1 MIQVKTM
8 NIRAFMLVAAL
19 FMVTI
24 LSIPALAEPNIP
36 YDFGR
41 MSINTEVSGE
51 AAVNETVSLIWST
64 GTGGAMNT
72 YEWKQSDTFANPG
85 DYTSHTRFTM
95 EIGNESTSWD
105 YLRWNTGNQPVIPG
119 SWFMNENT
127 IMQPQYLTSGPVRF
141 SPPVPYSPLGSYL
154 PYL

>member
-1 MIQVKTM
+1 VKEM
-8 NIRAFMLVAAL
+8 NIRVFMVAAAL
-19 FMVTI
+19 FLMAI

-36 YDFGR
+36 YNYGH
-41 MSINTEVSGE
+41 MYINTEVSGE
-51 AAVNETVSLIWST
+51 AAVNETASLRWST
-64 GTGGAMNT
+64 GTDGAMNT
-72 YEWKQSDTFANPG
+72 YEWKQSDNFVNPG

-119 SWFMNENT
+119 SWYMNDNT
-127 IMQPQYLTSGPVRF
+127 IMQPQYLISNPFWF
-141 SPPVPYSPLGSYL
+141 SPPVPYRSSGSYL

>member
-1 MIQVKTM
+1 MKI
-8 NIRAFMLVAAL
+8 NAFMIITAL
-19 FMVTI
+19 FMVMI

-36 YDFGR
+36 YDYGH

-64 GTGGAMNT
+64 GTGGAINS
-72 YEWKQSDTFANPG
+72 YEWKQSDNFVNPG

-105 YLRWNTGNQPVIPG
+105 YIRWNTGGQPVSPG
-119 SWFMNENT
+119 SWFMNEDT
-127 IMQPQYLTSGPVRF
+127 IMQPQYLISGPIRY
-141 SPPVPYSPLGSYL
+141 SPVVPYSTTGYL
-154 PYL
+154 PFL

>member
-1 MIQVKTM
+1 MK
-8 NIRAFMLVAAL
+8 IRAFMVVAAL

-36 YDFGR
+36 FDYGH

-51 AAVNETVSLIWST
+51 AAVNETVSLIWSI
-64 GTGGAMNT
+64 GTGSATNT
-72 YEWKQSDTFANPG
+72 YEWKQSDTFANPS
-85 DYTSHTRFTM
+85 DYTSHTRLTM

-105 YLRWNTGNQPVIPG
+105 YIRWNTGSQPIIPG
-119 SWFMNENT
+119 SWLMNENT
-127 IMQPQYLTSGPVRF
+127 IMQPQYLISGPIRF
-141 SPPVPYSPLGSYL
+141 SPPVPYSTPRYL